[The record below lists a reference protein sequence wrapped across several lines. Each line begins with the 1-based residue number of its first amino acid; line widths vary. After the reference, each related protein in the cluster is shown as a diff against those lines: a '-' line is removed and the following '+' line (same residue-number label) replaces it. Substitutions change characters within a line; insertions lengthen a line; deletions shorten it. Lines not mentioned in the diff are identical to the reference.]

1 MMANVFANVFS
12 PQGTGYIEREELQK
26 RLEELFP
33 GSDRDFK
40 IQHVNDR
47 WTFKTPEKVT
57 AALVGHVGLATLSAY
72 PVSNSASTTSIGSLA
87 GLEMDMSVM
96 CRASLQMSGSAGD
109 PVSGQALPPLI
120 TIYKRDVGSQGQS
133 WEEKRK
139 LARETIWDKIREQT
153 FRRSEE
159 SGQHKFITEHI
170 LEKIWTNERLADVF
184 AEVELPKERYPQCLR
199 ESHLKV
205 MSILVA
211 TGWTEW
217 PLFKN
222 VFIDQ
227 PKRSDKDLPFD
238 EGTFAGSEFG
248 KADAQNFLLSQS
260 MFLPAIFFENKD
272 TDYSSD
278 FRLPFRVQPTIV
290 SDKGSYSSIEK
301 VELVSRQYHDR
312 NGDPNV
318 NHKQLVRKLCY
329 LNDPKQDLREEKDI
343 LAKLRDSLFDDS
355 RVMASLGTITH
366 LGTPRTLSIFFPVAE
381 FDLDDYLFGRK
392 TSPYIS
398 RFPVDPIHLIKEFAC
413 LVHALDYLHTGIRLA
428 EDGERYV
435 CVHHDLKP
443 DNILVVAEDGAP
455 VGRWKVTDFG
465 LSGLK
470 AAESKKSQTGTTFYD
485 RISSV
490 RASLTSPKRRRGT
503 FQPPEIDKAGEK
515 VMGPRSDVW
524 ALGCILCLVLMYA
537 TGGDS
542 EVEEFQRRRLRQ
554 KKTQRSSI
562 EYEHDYF
569 YRDNSINPEVLAP
582 LETKSRLGVWTAN
595 CVEVIKKML
604 QIEPTRRP
612 KAKLVEEWLF
622 DRVVREIR
630 ESDVSECSAKAPA
643 PPTSLEEGT
652 QQHHG
657 GHDISSFHEHLAL
670 KTTLSSPDL
679 GLPKPEITTA
689 QSVGPKYGL
698 KEWKPYPSIWNPTV
712 SSSFVSFKLDGH
724 VSQTLLSDSAEYVA
738 FLCKANVYVH
748 TIMLLD
754 EKPRW
759 VDRLDRLNKEEVKLS
774 EGTCLTIPAPENTVW
789 RGMSFPGAY
798 LALTGFNKE
807 QQDYVCIYNLSM
819 ISSSEIS
826 CNRVFTKDRVS
837 NLLGANVSS
846 EGDLVFRYASAFSFH
861 SRRKNWVDPSTFTI
875 PGLKNVAFTLN
886 VPVIQAKEVAD
897 HFTINLS
904 NPRTQYLN
912 V

>member
-1 MMANVFANVFS
+1 M
-12 PQGTGYIEREELQK
+12 T
-26 RLEELFP
+26 
-33 GSDRDFK
+33 
-40 IQHVNDR
+40 
-47 WTFKTPEKVT
+47 
-57 AALVGHVGLATLSAY
+57 TL
-72 PVSNSASTTSIGSLA
+72 PF
-87 GLEMDMSVM
+87 
-96 CRASLQMSGSAGD
+96 R
-109 PVSGQALPPLI
+109 
-120 TIYKRDVGSQGQS
+120 SQGQS
-133 WEEKRK
+133 WETKSK

-170 LEKIWTNERLADVF
+170 LEKIWTDERLADVF
-184 AEVELPKERYPQCLR
+184 AEVELPEERYPQCLR
-199 ESHLKV
+199 DSHLKV

-217 PLFKN
+217 PLFKT

-278 FRLPFRVQPTIV
+278 F
-290 SDKGSYSSIEK
+290 SIEK

-343 LAKLRDSLFDDS
+343 LAKLRNSLFDDS

-470 AAESKKSQTGTTFYD
+470 AAESKKSLTGTTSYD

-542 EVEEFQRRRLRQ
+542 EVEKFQKRRLRQ

-562 EYEHDYF
+562 D
-569 YRDNSINPEVLAP
+569 IGP

-622 DRVVREIR
+622 ERV
-630 ESDVSECSAKAPA
+630 
-643 PPTSLEEGT
+643 
-652 QQHHG
+652 
-657 GHDISSFHEHLAL
+657 
-670 KTTLSSPDL
+670 TLPNMWL
-679 GLPKPEITTA
+679 
-689 QSVGPKYGL
+689 
-698 KEWKPYPSIWNPTV
+698 
-712 SSSFVSFKLDGH
+712 
-724 VSQTLLSDSAEYVA
+724 
-738 FLCKANVYVH
+738 FLCEAAFMSN

-754 EKPRW
+754 EKARW
-759 VDRLDRLNKEEVKLS
+759 VDRLNKEVVKLS
-774 EGTCLTIPAPENTVW
+774 EGTCLSLSRRKTTSME
-789 RGMSFPGAY
+789 RDMSFPGAY

-819 ISSSEIS
+819 VRPSEIS
-826 CNRVFTKDRVS
+826 GNRVFTKDRCQTCWEPM
-837 NLLGANVSS
+837 SS

-861 SRRKNWVDPSTFTI
+861 SRRKNWNRPVNIFI

-886 VPVIQAKEVAD
+886 GNWLLAWSDDRSSMYSHFWDISTCDPGEGSRGSLHDQPKQSPYPVSERMIVFQ
-897 HFTINLS
+897 NLPAFVVFDES
-904 NPRTQYLN
+904 PGKIRYVQ
-912 V
+912 